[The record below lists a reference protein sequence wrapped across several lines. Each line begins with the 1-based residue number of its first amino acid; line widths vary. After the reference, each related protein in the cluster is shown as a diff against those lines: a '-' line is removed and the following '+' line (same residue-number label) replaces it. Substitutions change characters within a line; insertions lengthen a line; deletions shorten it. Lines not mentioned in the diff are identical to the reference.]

1 MAVTPTTSTSEPP
14 HEGAGL
20 PQFDPAWWPGQAVW
34 FLIIFAVL
42 FALMAK
48 VFVPRVGGA
57 IAERE
62 ARIAGDIGQARRLK
76 EQAEAQ
82 AAAADQEL
90 AAGRARAQKLAS
102 DARARVKAEADARQA
117 AEEAKLADTLAA
129 AEVAIR
135 ASRDAAMANVRDI
148 AADTA
153 ASIVAKLTGK
163 PASKA
168 EVQAALDGRV
178 GAPASG
184 RA

>member
-1 MAVTPTTSTSEPP
+1 MAVTPTTTSTTSEPA
-14 HEGAGL
+14 HEGSGGL

-62 ARIAGDIGQARRLK
+62 DRIAGDIGQARRLK
-76 EQAEAQ
+76 EQAEVQ
-82 AAAADQEL
+82 AAAAEQDL

-135 ASRDAAMANVRDI
+135 ASRDAAMAQVRDI
-148 AADTA
+148 AADA
-153 ASIVAKLTGK
+153 AGSIVAKLTGK
-163 PASKA
+163 SASKA
-168 EVQAALDGRV
+168 EVQAALAGH
-178 GAPASG
+178 PAG